1 MRTLIPVVLA
11 LAILVAPA
19 PSNAQN
25 EPPLSEQGA
34 ILHANF
40 MQTLETFTKTAQALK
55 AELGDQRTQ
64 GYVLGQMKLETRDF
78 DDTLDDFL
86 LDADDLK
93 DQADQALVYLKRNGS
108 PRVGGTDNRTELFEA
123 IALLYPAF
131 DAVFAD
137 YLSVRAYNE
146 IGRNLI
152 AARTRAQA
160 DVAAAREGVYAAD
173 APLPR
178 TTREVPPH
186 PDLLDNL
193 ADACRNEALVREGAE
208 RMLMETLALHSR
220 AYVALWHDTEAQ
232 VNAINRDMA
241 ALLAHANSDQ
251 FIGSGAVFAVQAAM
265 ATFDRRRSHS
275 FEPRSPALVMFGP
288 WPGGESESQSDAP
301 FVSAYFHTVDCFD
314 PMFLRGGEI
323 AAFEQPVF
331 RTPPIAG
338 DDFAKADI
346 DKLFAESVEDRA
358 RREGE
363 AAWAQMTDAE
373 KVLFLNGVR
382 RLKIAQERLQ
392 AAVKAYE
399 SGGDTAI
406 EEGSQE
412 LWKSVVESTKAVS
425 GMLRANGAGEISQDL
440 LAQYED
446 IEEPLLEGGQQA
458 LRYGATTLGDALGLS
473 GKFTNAADKVKA
485 IKPFADFAKR
495 ATRISNLIDQ
505 TLKGAYESDPK
516 NYFAGRLADLT
527 VLGPRVGAAALNTSM
542 ALRVPQIPL
551 SMVRRTVAAS
561 GEQYENAA
569 LALDGLSRQLQGDT
583 VGGQEQIEAAVART
597 RDMPKKLADAVI
609 PGPIKTVLRGVDT
622 AKSVAGSF
630 VNSVSE
636 AFFGPSPTTPPPPAD
651 GPVDPE
657 FRR

>member
-1 MRTLIPVVLA
+1 MRAFIPAVLTFAFLIV
-11 LAILVAPA
+11 PA
-19 PSNAQN
+19 QAQDD
-25 EPPLSEQGA
+25 PPLSEQGA

-40 MQTLETFTKTAQALK
+40 TQTLETFTKTAAALK
-55 AELGDQRTQ
+55 AELGDQRKQ
-64 GYVLGQMKLETRDF
+64 GYVIEQMKLETRDF

-86 LDADDLK
+86 SDADDLK
-93 DQADQALVYLKRNGS
+93 DQADQALEFLKRDGS

-123 IALLYPAF
+123 IAMLYPAF

-137 YLSVRAYNE
+137 YLSVRAYNQ
-146 IGRNLI
+146 IGRELI
-152 AARTRAQA
+152 AARTKAENE
-160 DVAAAREGVYAAD
+160 VAIAREIVYAAD
-173 APLPR
+173 ARLPR
-178 TTREVPPH
+178 TTQEVEPH
-186 PDLLDNL
+186 PDLLAKL
-193 ADACRNEALVREGAE
+193 ASACREEALVRENAE
-208 RMLMETLALHSR
+208 RELMMSLAGR
-220 AYVALWHDTEAQ
+220 ARSYVVLWHDSEAQ
-232 VNAINRDMA
+232 INAIRRDMA
-241 ALLAHANSDQ
+241 ALQAHANADQ

-265 ATFDRRRSHS
+265 ATFDRRRSRS
-275 FEPRSPALVMFGP
+275 FAPRSPALVMFGP
-288 WPGGESESQSDAP
+288 WPGGEHEESRPGTSLP
-301 FVSAYFHTVDCFD
+301 SAYYYTGDCFD
-314 PMFLRGGEI
+314 PNFLRGGEI
-323 AAFEQPVF
+323 AAFEAPTF
-331 RTPPIAG
+331 RTPPVVE
-338 DDFAKADI
+338 DEFTKANI

-358 RREGE
+358 QREGE

-392 AAVKAYE
+392 AAVKAYD
-399 SGGDTAI
+399 SGGDAAI

-425 GMLRANGAGEISQDL
+425 GMLRANGAGELSQDL

-527 VLGPRVGAAALNTSM
+527 VLGPKLGAAALNTSM

-561 GEQYENAA
+561 GRQYENAA
-569 LALDGLSRQLQGDT
+569 LAFDGISRQLQGDT
-583 VGGQEQIEAAVART
+583 VGGQEQIDAAIAQT
-597 RDMPKKLADAVI
+597 RNMPQELADAVI
-609 PGPIKTVLRGVDT
+609 PGPIKTVFRGVAA

>member
-1 MRTLIPVVLA
+1 MRAFIPAALMLAFLIV
-11 LAILVAPA
+11 
-19 PSNAQN
+19 SAQAQDD
-25 EPPLSEQGA
+25 PPLSEQGA

-40 MQTLETFTKTAQALK
+40 TQTLETFTKTAAALK
-55 AELGDQRTQ
+55 AELGDQRRQ
-64 GYVLGQMKLETRDF
+64 GYVLEQMKLETRDF

-86 LDADDLK
+86 TDADDLK
-93 DQADQALVYLKRNGS
+93 DQADQALKFLKRDGS

-123 IALLYPAF
+123 IAMLYPAF

-137 YLSVRAYNE
+137 YLSVRAYNQ
-146 IGRNLI
+146 IGRELI
-152 AARTRAQA
+152 VARTRAQQ
-160 DVAAAREGVYAAD
+160 DVAAARAGVYAAD

-178 TTREVPPH
+178 TTREVAPH
-186 PDLLDNL
+186 PDLLERL
-193 ADACRNEALVREGAE
+193 ADACRDEAVARENAE
-208 RMLMETLALHSR
+208 RLLMDVLADNSR
-220 AYVALWHDTEAQ
+220 DYVALWRDSEAHI
-232 VNAINRDMA
+232 NAIRRDMA
-241 ALLAHANSDQ
+241 ALQAHANADQ

-265 ATFDRRRSHS
+265 ATFDRRRSRS

-288 WPGGESESQSDAP
+288 WPGEEAESPSGAP

-314 PMFLRGGEI
+314 PTYLRGGEI
-323 AAFEQPVF
+323 AAFEAPAF
-331 RTPPIAG
+331 RTPPVTG
-338 DDFAKADI
+338 DAFETADI

-358 RREGE
+358 QREGE
-363 AAWAQMTDAE
+363 TAWAQMTDAE

-399 SGGDTAI
+399 GGGDAAI

-412 LWKSVVESTKAVS
+412 LWRSVVESTRAVS

-527 VLGPRVGAAALNTSM
+527 VLGPRLGAAALNTSM

-561 GEQYENAA
+561 GRQYENAA
-569 LALDGLSRQLQGDT
+569 GVLDGISRQLQGDT
-583 VGGQEQIEAAVART
+583 VGGQEQIDAAIART
-597 RDMPKKLADAVI
+597 RNMPKELADAVI
-609 PGPIKTVLRGVDT
+609 PGPIKTVFRGVAA
-622 AKSVAGSF
+622 AKSAAGSF

-657 FRR
+657 FERR